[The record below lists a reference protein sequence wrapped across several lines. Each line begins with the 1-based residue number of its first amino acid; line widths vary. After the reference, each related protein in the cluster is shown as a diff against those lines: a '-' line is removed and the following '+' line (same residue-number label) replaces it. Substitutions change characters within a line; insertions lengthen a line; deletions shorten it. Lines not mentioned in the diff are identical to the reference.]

1 MSNHKLK
8 LIVGLGNPGSQY
20 RYNRHNV
27 GVWFLDA
34 ICRQYGGELRA
45 EPRFHGDCGRVS
57 IEDQDIRLLFPT
69 TFMNRSGQSVAA
81 LCHYFNIEPE
91 HMLVAYDEIDFPV
104 GTTKLKAGGGH
115 GGHNGMRDIISA
127 LGGANNF
134 YRLRIGVGHPGDK
147 NKVANYV
154 LSDPGKD
161 DSISIEH
168 DIGQAMKVLPLMVNG
183 QWSQAMLQLHSNT
196 APDKPA
202 ADKKQS

>member
-8 LIVGLGNPGSQY
+8 LIVGLGNPGPQY

-45 EPRFHGDCGRVS
+45 EPRLHGNCGRVL
-57 IEDQDIRLLFPT
+57 IEGQDIRLLFPT

-81 LCHYFNIEPE
+81 LCHYFDIEPE
-91 HMLVAYDEIDFPV
+91 QMLVAYDEIDFPV

-115 GGHNGMRDIISA
+115 GGHNGMRDIISV
-127 LGGANNF
+127 LGGVNSF

-154 LSDPGKD
+154 LSDTWQGRRA
-161 DSISIEH
+161 ISIEH
-168 DIGQAMKVLPLMVNG
+168 DIGQASESAASDG
-183 QWSQAMLQLHSNT
+183 QRSIGARRCCSYT
-196 APDKPA
+196 AAQRPDKP
-202 ADKKQS
+202 DR